1 MTAANE
7 HPILKLKSDMKEFPM
22 SHKILIVDDEVANLR
37 LLERI
42 FCHDFKVVAASSGAE
57 AMRILEQF
65 EVALIITDQRM
76 PGMTGIEL
84 LKRTASLRPHTV
96 RIILTGYTDVEA
108 LVEAINCGQV
118 YKYVTKPWNNDEL
131 RLTVKRA
138 IQHYEM
144 NKSRHELA
152 LTNERLVSK
161 MKSMTREFVRA
172 IADALEAKDEYMHG
186 HARRVSGYATAVGRR
201 LGLDETSLEWL
212 SLAAFLHDIGKIGT
226 PDHILLKPATL
237 TDEERAIV
245 RLHPK
250 RGARMLLGIVD
261 MDEVAVA
268 VLHHHEHFDGTGY
281 PNLLQGKHIPLL
293 SRIILV
299 ADAYDALT
307 SPRPYRGVY
316 SHEEA
321 LEQLEK
327 GAGEQFDPEVVR
339 SFSDL
344 TALAEIRRAITL
356 GMVGSRL
363 SPFAR
368 PDGDSIHTFS
378 EIVHEIEAEPTLAA
392 LALREANSHGSDSP
406 TSKLAVACARLGEN
420 RLRETLAQMN
430 VGAELNNESARLW
443 EHSLRAA
450 EAARLLAEQTGIMCA
465 DDAYLLGL
473 LHDLGEVLLLD
484 LFPAEMS
491 QMESVAQEE
500 RSDHEIRVFGVDHA
514 QVGQWLLESCGI
526 PRPLT
531 AAVQTHHDVM
541 RINSPAALLLH
552 LADAIANADSPYKVA
567 SLETISTDRL
577 YMLRVSRNELFRIH
591 ACVDSAVDRRL
602 NPV

>member
-1 MTAANE
+1 
-7 HPILKLKSDMKEFPM
+7 M
-22 SHKILIVDDEVANLR
+22 SHKILIVDDEPANLR

-42 FCHDFKVVAASSGAE
+42 FRRDFKVIAASSGAE
-57 AMRILEQF
+57 AMRILEQHD
-65 EVALIITDQRM
+65 VALIITDQRM

-118 YKYVTKPWNNDEL
+118 YKYVTKPWDNDEL
-131 RLTVKRA
+131 RLTVERA
-138 IQHYEM
+138 IEHYEM

-201 LGLDETSLEWL
+201 LGLDDTALERL

-226 PDHILLKPATL
+226 PDHILLKPGPL
-237 TDEERAIV
+237 TDEERATM

-261 MDEVAVA
+261 MDDVAEA

-281 PNLLQGKHIPLL
+281 PNLLQGEQIPLL

-307 SPRPYRGVY
+307 SPRPYRGAC

-344 TALAEIRRAITL
+344 TALAQIRRAITL

-363 SPFAR
+363 APFER
-368 PDGDSIHTFS
+368 PDEESSPSLD
-378 EIVHEIEAEPTLAA
+378 EMVHEIETEPALAA
-392 LALREANSHGSDSP
+392 LALREVNSQGSESP
-406 TSKLAVACARLGEN
+406 TSKLNVACARLGEA
-420 RLRETLAQMN
+420 RLHETLARIDIR
-430 VGAELNNESARLW
+430 AELSHENERLW
-443 EHSLRAA
+443 EHSLRTA
-450 EAARLLAEQTGIMCA
+450 EAARLLADHTGIMCG
-465 DDAYLLGL
+465 DDAYTLGL
-473 LHDLGEVLLLD
+473 LHDIGEVLLRE
-484 LFPAEMS
+484 LFPAEMG
-491 QMESVAQEE
+491 QMEGVAQGE
-500 RSDHEIRVFGVDHA
+500 RSENEIRVFGVDHA
-514 QVGQWLLESCGI
+514 QVGQWLLETCGV
-526 PRPLT
+526 PRHLT

-541 RINSPAALLLH
+541 RINSPVALLLH
-552 LADAIANADSPYKVA
+552 LADAIAHADNAYKVA
-567 SLETISTDRL
+567 ALETIGTDRL
-577 YMLRVSRNELFRIH
+577 YMLGVSRNELFRIH
-591 ACVDSAVDRRL
+591 ACVDSVVEQRL
-602 NPV
+602 NRV